1 MEFFSVFASNLSIG
15 IHEAVTLSN
24 LWYCFVGV
32 FLGTLVGVLPGLGS
46 LIAISLLLPITY
58 HLPATGALIMLAGVY
73 FGADYGG
80 GTCSI
85 LLGVPGHAAAAV
97 DVLDGYPM
105 AKQGRG
111 GIALFMKCVA
121 SFWGS
126 AVGIVLLMFFAPI
139 LSGWALNF
147 GPSEYCALM
156 LLGLIAASTV
166 GQGSPIKGVAMVFVG
181 LILGVIGT
189 DINSGVSRFAFD
201 IPELTD
207 GISLIAMAMGLFA
220 ITEVIKS
227 ANTTRVTP
235 AEQSFTLRDQMPT
248 RQDWRRSF
256 GPMLRGSG
264 LGAFFGALPGTS
276 GGMATFLSYSMEK
289 RISKHPEEFGKGAIE
304 GIAGPEACN
313 NAGVGTAFIPTLTL
327 GIPGDAVMALMLGAL
342 TIEGIAGPEACNN
355 AGVGTAFIPTLTL
368 GIPGDAVMAL
378 MLGALTIQGIQPG
391 PQVITAHPDLF
402 WGLIVSF
409 WIGNLFLVILNIPLI
424 GMWVKLLSIPYHLM
438 FPSIV
443 LFTCIGVY
451 STSNSTFDVWVLLA
465 FGIVGYLMAL
475 LRLEVVPVLLG
486 LILGPMLE
494 ENFRRTLLLSR
505 GSFSVFVERPIT
517 AVALAVCAFLLLWTV
532 WGSMRSR
539 VSA

>member
-1 MEFFSVFASNLSIG
+1 MDIFSIFFNNLSIG
-15 IHEAVTLSN
+15 LQEAVTVSN

-85 LLGVPGHAAAAV
+85 MLGVPGHAAAAV
-97 DVLDGYPM
+97 TVLDGYPM
-105 AKQGRG
+105 SKQGRG
-111 GIALFMKCVA
+111 GVALFMKCVA

-126 AVGIVLLMFFAPI
+126 AVGIVLLMMFAPV
-139 LSGWALNF
+139 LSDWALSF

-166 GQGSPIKGVAMVFVG
+166 GQGSPLKGVAMVFFG
-181 LILGVIGT
+181 LILGTIGT

-201 IPELTD
+201 SPELTD

-220 ITEVIKS
+220 LTEVIKS
-227 ANTTRVTP
+227 ANTGRVTP
-235 AEQSFTLRDQMPT
+235 LEQRFSLRDQMPT
-248 RQDWRRSF
+248 REDWRRSF

-264 LGAFFGALPGTS
+264 LGAFFGSLPGTS

-304 GIAGPEACN
+304 G
-313 NAGVGTAFIPTLTL
+313 V
-327 GIPGDAVMALMLGAL
+327 
-342 TIEGIAGPEACNN
+342 AGPEACNN

-391 PQVITAHPDLF
+391 PQVMTSHPELF

-424 GMWVKLLSIPYHLM
+424 GLWVRMLSIPYRMM
-438 FPSIV
+438 FPAIV

-451 STSNSTFDVWVLLA
+451 STHNNTFDIWVLLV
-465 FGIVGYLMAL
+465 FGVIGYLMAL

-505 GSFSVFVERPIT
+505 GNFSVFIDRPIT
-517 AVALAVCAFLLLWTV
+517 AIALSVCAALLLWAI
-532 WGSMRSR
+532 WGTMRR
-539 VSA
+539 PVKA

>member
-1 MEFFSVFASNLSIG
+1 MDIFSVFASNLSIG

-111 GIALFMKCVA
+111 GVALFMKCVA

-126 AVGIVLLMFFAPI
+126 AVGIVLLMMFAPV

-166 GQGSPIKGVAMVFVG
+166 GQGSPLKGVAMVFFG

-189 DINSGVSRFAFD
+189 DVNSGVSRFAFD
-201 IPELTD
+201 TPELTD
-207 GISLIAMAMGLFA
+207 GISLVAMAMGLFA

-235 AEQSFTLRDQMPT
+235 EEQSFSLRDQMPT
-248 RQDWRRSF
+248 RTDWRRSI

-289 RISKHPEEFGKGAIE
+289 RISKHPEEFGNGAIE

-327 GIPGDAVMALMLGAL
+327 GIPGDA
-342 TIEGIAGPEACNN
+342 I
-355 AGVGTAFIPTLTL
+355 
-368 GIPGDAVMAL
+368 MAL

-409 WIGNLFLVILNIPLI
+409 WIGNIFLVVLNIPLI

-438 FPSIV
+438 FPAIV

-517 AVALAVCAFLLLWTV
+517 AVALGVCAFLLIWTV
-532 WGSMRSR
+532 WGSLRNR
-539 VSA
+539 VTA

>member
-1 MEFFSVFASNLSIG
+1 MDIFSLFAANLGIG
-15 IHEAVTLSN
+15 LQEALTVNN

-85 LLGVPGHAAAAV
+85 MLGVPGHAAAAV
-97 DVLDGYPM
+97 TALDGYPM

-126 AVGIVLLMFFAPI
+126 AVGIVLLMLFAPV
-139 LSGWALNF
+139 LSNWALGF

-166 GQGSPIKGVAMVFVG
+166 GQGSPLKGVAMVFFG
-181 LILGVIGT
+181 LIIGVIGT

-201 IPELTD
+201 VPELMD
-207 GISLIAMAMGLFA
+207 GVSLIAMAMGLFA

-227 ANTTRVTP
+227 ANTGRVTP
-235 AEQSFTLRDQMPT
+235 EKQRFGLRDQLPT
-248 RQDWRRSF
+248 KEDWRRSF

-289 RISKHPEEFGKGAIE
+289 RISKHPQQFGKGAIE
-304 GIAGPEACN
+304 GLAGPEACN

-327 GIPGDAVMALMLGAL
+327 GIPGDA
-342 TIEGIAGPEACNN
+342 I
-355 AGVGTAFIPTLTL
+355 
-368 GIPGDAVMAL
+368 MAL

-391 PQVITAHPDLF
+391 PQVITGHPELF

-409 WIGNLFLVILNIPLI
+409 WIGNIFLVILNIPLI
-424 GMWVKLLSIPYHLM
+424 GMWVRLLSIPYRMM
-438 FPSIV
+438 FPAIV

-451 STSNSTFDVWVLLA
+451 STNNNTFDIWVLLV
-465 FGIVGYLMAL
+465 FGVLGYLMLL

-505 GSFSVFVERPIT
+505 GSFGVFVERPIT
-517 AVALAVCAFLLLWTV
+517 AVALGVCAVLLIWSV
-532 WGSMRSR
+532 WSSLRTR
-539 VSA
+539 VKP

>member
-1 MEFFSVFASNLSIG
+1 MELFSAFTEHLSMG
-15 IHEAVTLSN
+15 VSEAVTVSN

-32 FLGTLVGVLPGLGS
+32 FLGCLVGVLPGLGS

-85 LLGVPGHAAAAV
+85 LLGVPGHPAAAV

-111 GIALFMKCVA
+111 GVALFMKCVA

-126 AVGIVLLMFFAPI
+126 AVGIVLLMLFAPMLADAA
-139 LSGWALNF
+139 LSF
-147 GPSEYCALM
+147 GPAEYCSLM
-156 LLGLIAASTV
+156 LLGLMAASTV
-166 GQGSPIKGVAMVFVG
+166 GQGSPIKGVAMMVVG
-181 LILGVIGT
+181 LILGTVGT
-189 DINSGVSRFAFD
+189 DVNSGTMRFTFD
-201 IPELTD
+201 VPELSD
-207 GISLIAMAMGLFA
+207 GISLIPIAMGMFA
-220 ITEVIKS
+220 VAEVVKNAGS
-227 ANTTRVTP
+227 SRVSNV
-235 AEQSFTLRDQMPT
+235 EQKFGLRDQLPT
-248 RQDWRRSF
+248 HEDWRRSF

-276 GGMATFLSYSMEK
+276 GGMATFLSYAIEK

-327 GIPGDAVMALMLGAL
+327 GIPGDAIMALMLAAL
-342 TIEGIAGPEACNN
+342 
-355 AGVGTAFIPTLTL
+355 V
-368 GIPGDAVMAL
+368 
-378 MLGALTIQGIQPG
+378 IQGIQPG
-391 PQVITAHPDLF
+391 PQVMTNNPELF

-409 WIGNLFLVILNIPLI
+409 WIGNIFLVILNIPLI
-424 GMWVKLLSIPYHLM
+424 GMWVRLLQIPYPLLY
-438 FPSIV
+438 PGIV

-451 STSNSTFDVWVLLA
+451 STNNNVFDIWTLLV
-465 FGIVGYLMAL
+465 FGLIGFGMLL
-475 LRLEVVPVLLG
+475 LRLEPVPMLLG
-486 LILGPMLE
+486 FILGTPFE

-505 GSFSVFVERPIT
+505 GDMGIFIERPIS
-517 AVALAVCAFLLLWTV
+517 AAALAVAASVLMWSIWAYLRKRAKLTT
-532 WGSMRSR
+532 
-539 VSA
+539 

>member
-1 MEFFSVFASNLSIG
+1 MEIFSLFASNLSIG

-126 AVGIVLLMFFAPI
+126 AVGIVLLMLFAPI
-139 LSGWALNF
+139 LSAWALNF

-166 GQGSPIKGVAMVFVG
+166 GQGSPIKGVGMVFFG
-181 LILGVIGT
+181 LILGVVGT
-189 DINSGVSRFAFD
+189 DVNSGVSRFAFD

-207 GISLIAMAMGLFA
+207 GISLVAMAMGMFA

-227 ANTTRVTP
+227 ANTSRVTP
-235 AEQSFTLRDQMPT
+235 EEQSFSLRDQMPT
-248 RQDWRRSF
+248 REDWRRSV

-264 LGAFFGALPGTS
+264 LGAFFGSLPGTS

-289 RISKHPEEFGKGAIE
+289 RMSKHPEEFGKGAIE

-327 GIPGDAVMALMLGAL
+327 GIPGDA
-342 TIEGIAGPEACNN
+342 I
-355 AGVGTAFIPTLTL
+355 
-368 GIPGDAVMAL
+368 MAL

-409 WIGNLFLVILNIPLI
+409 WIGNIFLVILNIPLI

-438 FPSIV
+438 FPTIV

-451 STSNSTFDVWVLLA
+451 STNNNAFDVWVLLA
-465 FGIVGYLMAL
+465 FGVIGYLMAL

-517 AVALAVCAFLLLWTV
+517 AVALGVCALLLIWTV
-532 WGSMRSR
+532 WGSLKKKTI
-539 VSA
+539 VD

>member
-1 MEFFSVFASNLSIG
+1 MDFFSVFATNLSIG

-111 GIALFMKCVA
+111 GIALFIKCVA

-126 AVGIVLLMFFAPI
+126 AVGIVLLMMFAPV

-166 GQGSPIKGVAMVFVG
+166 GQGSPIKGVAMVFFG

-189 DINSGVSRFAFD
+189 DVNGGVSRFAFD
-201 IPELTD
+201 TPELTD
-207 GISLIAMAMGLFA
+207 GISLVAMAMGLFA

-235 AEQSFTLRDQMPT
+235 EEQSFSLRDQMPT
-248 RQDWRRSF
+248 KEDWRRSF
-256 GPMLRGSG
+256 GPMLRGSS

-289 RISKHPEEFGKGAIE
+289 RISKHPEEFGKGAVE

-327 GIPGDAVMALMLGAL
+327 GIPGDA
-342 TIEGIAGPEACNN
+342 I
-355 AGVGTAFIPTLTL
+355 
-368 GIPGDAVMAL
+368 MAL

-409 WIGNLFLVILNIPLI
+409 WIGNIFLMILNIPLI

-438 FPSIV
+438 FPAIV

-486 LILGPMLE
+486 LILGPMME

-517 AVALAVCAFLLLWTV
+517 AVALGVCAFLLLWAI
-532 WGSMRSR
+532 WGTISHP
-539 VSA
+539 VKT

>member
-1 MEFFSVFASNLSIG
+1 MEIFSLFANNLSIG
-15 IHEAVTLSN
+15 IHEAVTVSN

-111 GIALFMKCVA
+111 GVALFMKCVA

-126 AVGIVLLMFFAPI
+126 AVGIVLLMMFAPV
-139 LSGWALNF
+139 LSGWALSF

-166 GQGSPIKGVAMVFVG
+166 GQGSPLKGVAMVFVG

-189 DINSGVSRFAFD
+189 DINSGTSRFAFD

-207 GISLIAMAMGLFA
+207 GISLVAMAMGLFA

-227 ANTTRVTP
+227 ANTSRVTP
-235 AEQSFTLRDQMPT
+235 EEQSFSLRDQMPT
-248 RQDWRRSF
+248 RTDWRRSF

-327 GIPGDAVMALMLGAL
+327 GIPGDA
-342 TIEGIAGPEACNN
+342 I
-355 AGVGTAFIPTLTL
+355 
-368 GIPGDAVMAL
+368 MAL

-409 WIGNLFLVILNIPLI
+409 WIGNIFLVILNIPLI

-438 FPSIV
+438 FPAIV

-465 FGIVGYLMAL
+465 FGIMGYLMAL

-517 AVALAVCAFLLLWTV
+517 AVALAVCAFLLIWTV

-539 VSA
+539 VTE

>member
-342 TIEGIAGPEACNN
+342 TI
-355 AGVGTAFIPTLTL
+355 
-368 GIPGDAVMAL
+368 
-378 MLGALTIQGIQPG
+378 QGIQPG

-451 STSNSTFDVWVLLA
+451 STSNSTFDVWVLLV
-465 FGIVGYLMAL
+465 FGILGYLMAL

-517 AVALAVCAFLLLWTV
+517 AVALGVCAFLLIWTV
-532 WGSMRSR
+532 WGSMKKK
-539 VSA
+539 VVA

>member
-1 MEFFSVFASNLSIG
+1 MDIFSDFAAHLSLG

-32 FLGTLVGVLPGLGS
+32 FLGCLVGVLPGLGA

-58 HLPATGALIMLAGVY
+58 HLPATGAMIMLAGVY

-126 AVGIVLLMFFAPI
+126 AVGIILLMLFAPL
-139 LSGWALNF
+139 LSEFALSF

-166 GQGSPIKGVAMVFVG
+166 GQGSPIKGVAMMVLG
-181 LILGVIGT
+181 LILGIVGT
-189 DINSGVSRFAFD
+189 DVNSGVARFSFD
-201 IPELTD
+201 IPELSD
-207 GISLIAMAMGLFA
+207 GFSLVAIAMGLFA
-220 ITEVIKS
+220 VTEVIKS
-227 ANTTRVTP
+227 ANSTRVSP
-235 AEQSFTLRDQMPT
+235 REQSYTLRDQMPT
-248 RQDWRRSF
+248 REDWRRSIP
-256 GPMLRGSG
+256 PMLRGSA
-264 LGAFFGALPGTS
+264 LGAFFGGLPGTS
-276 GGMATFLSYSMEK
+276 GGMATFLSYAMEK
-289 RISKHPEEFGKGAIE
+289 KISKHPEQFGKGAIE

-327 GIPGDAVMALMLGAL
+327 GIPGDAIMALMLGAL
-342 TIEGIAGPEACNN
+342 
-355 AGVGTAFIPTLTL
+355 V
-368 GIPGDAVMAL
+368 
-378 MLGALTIQGIQPG
+378 IQGIQPG
-391 PQVITAHPDLF
+391 PQVLTSHPELF

-409 WIGNLFLVILNIPLI
+409 WIGNIFLVILNIPLI
-424 GMWVKLLSIPYHLM
+424 GMWVRLLAIPYPLL
-438 FPSIV
+438 FPAIV

-451 STSNSTFDVWVLLA
+451 STNNNVFDVYVLL
-465 FGIVGYLMAL
+465 GVGLVGYLML
-475 LRLEVVPVLLG
+475 LVRFEVVPIILG
-486 LILGPMLE
+486 LVLGPLFE

-505 GSFSVFVERPIT
+505 GHFGVFIERPIT
-517 AVALAVCAFLLLWTV
+517 ATALAVCALLLVGSV
-532 WGSMRSR
+532 WGYLRR
-539 VSA
+539 RNRADAKPPLAPADA

>member
-342 TIEGIAGPEACNN
+342 TI
-355 AGVGTAFIPTLTL
+355 
-368 GIPGDAVMAL
+368 
-378 MLGALTIQGIQPG
+378 QGIQPG

-517 AVALAVCAFLLLWTV
+517 AVALAACAFLLLWTV